1 MLKNQCEQYFL
12 KLFFLFLSNS
22 AVILWPLQWVTVRYQ
37 ENRVDNIWKYAN
49 CLHHMGLGRIK
60 ACFIYHNKRDII
72 LNLGAHSN
80 SGLIL
85 GSFIEARFWEG
96 LLSFIIFC
104 NLILS
109 ADVSKYACSIFSANI
124 LPMHSSFDSWIPRSS
139 STWFNIYLLILN
151 GGSPSLP
158 WELCYL
164 FQVLKICRI
173 EKSTSLSFSARE
185 PKSGD
190 L

>member
-49 CLHHMGLGRIK
+49 YLHHMGLGRIK

-72 LNLGAHSN
+72 LNFGAHSN

-109 ADVSKYACSIFSANI
+109 ADVSKHACSIFSANI
-124 LPMHSSFDSWIPRSS
+124 LPMYSSFDSWIPRSS